1 MKLFLISS
9 DNKTPDLYDRLKY
22 FIIVIHLEIV
32 HFENSYFIISVVR
45 RFTWWVIHL
54 TDNICGYFSFTS
66 FFAAT
71 IVETLSE
78 TTDENLLHP
87 TSSITFKISVDI
99 KSAVWEYNE
108 KSFSKCMYSL
118 PEGKIKIKV

>member
-9 DNKTPDLYDRLKY
+9 DNKAPDLYDRLKY
-22 FIIVIHLEIV
+22 LIIVMHFEIV

-45 RFTWWVIHL
+45 RFTWWAIHL
-54 TDNICGYFSFTS
+54 TGNICGYFSFTS

-71 IVETLSE
+71 IVEVLSE
-78 TTDENLLHP
+78 TTDENLLYP
-87 TSSITFKISVDI
+87 TFSITFKISVNI

-108 KSFSKCMYSL
+108 NECMYSL
-118 PEGKIKIKV
+118 